1 MAEGMRDERG
11 SQSRSTVPAIITT
24 NASSSTIVHHDPS
37 TSATNSPT
45 FFNRGDHSPS
55 TPSPGLLRSS
65 QGFPFGSV
73 SDLASA
79 SSGYQQHGRKDSRT
93 LPAASNGSV
102 KNLASSPTLVQSS
115 ADSSAIDPLSQHII
129 KRTNTQKTIPLKLL
143 GRASTEAELGGSD
156 PRGSL
161 DRGSA
166 RGETVLH
173 PKPPKEKK
181 KGVSF
186 LSRIIPG
193 KKKDQFLE
201 DDDVSEPET
210 SRMDPDVA
218 AQPIGFVPR
227 FPPPPKYIRVRANY
241 KKEKTFDR
249 VFLAQEL
256 DGADDGASVSERDAA
271 ISTAGPQNERYTG
284 KAIWALVFSN
294 DGKYLAA
301 AGQDRKVRV
310 WQVVASP
317 EDRDPSQAEGADE
330 APRLNAQVFKSQPV
344 QVYEGHTGSILDLSW
359 SKNNFLLSSSMD
371 KTVRL
376 WHVSRPECLCCF
388 KHSDFVTSIQFHPRD
403 DRFFLAGSLDTK
415 LRLWSIPDKSVAFVA
430 TVPDMITAVAFT
442 PDGRYSISGSLNGLC
457 NIYETDGL
465 KAVGQIHVRSAR
477 GRNAKGSK
485 ITGIDTMA
493 LPHGDPHGDVKLL
506 ITSNDSRIRLYN
518 FRDRTL
524 EAKYRGNENSC
535 SQIRASFSNDGKHI
549 ICGSEDRRTYVWPVG
564 PMEKDA
570 DKRAVEIFDTQSALV
585 TAAIMAPTR
594 AKQVLAFSEDPI
606 FDICNPPPVT
616 LVSQA
621 DKENGRTNRNSGASK
636 LAQQSPT
643 YLSRSTHPD
652 GNILIVADYAGK
664 IKVLRQDCAYQKR
677 RYDSW
682 DTHSTISRRILR
694 RTNSARHSIASSIG
708 KDSLNK
714 TPSERIISWRNSVIR
729 HGNRSGM
736 RTPRT
741 RSPSPHKSL
750 RDLPGYSSPGRT
762 PRPDSRSAFTT
773 SPPTS
778 AYKNSLDSQRS
789 SGDTTRNN
797 GHSADP
803 PRGTG
808 STWFPR
814 GGDKENPLW
823 LQGDQSYA
831 FYNKIAQD
839 AMAVQ
844 NRKRTDSNRLL
855 SPHRLSVPGE
865 RQLSL
870 GSALSSDYASS
881 NGDGEDGE
889 VLKCDSCRGTNFR
902 ATKARNGKQ
911 RLVCVRSHLRA
922 APQTPPSEIPA
933 HHHITTTTY
942 LTSSTF
948 TTYTSYSDNQ
958 GLLPP
963 PQRTTKMPYLPT
975 SQSYLEQSSLL
986 LQAYP
991 DTRITTKYTF
1001 PHTTPK
1007 PTTTPTETTPAA
1019 AEAKPPIATL
1029 ELKTFHPGTGIC
1041 LKYKTNKGAEVGRLI
1056 TSLGKLA
1063 AGADVEGLGLG
1074 NTTLPGA
1081 AGAGDVEMGD
1091 VSGSGLGTPV
1101 GNANAEGEG
1110 NGSGNAGA
1118 GKGGKGGKKKGG
1130 KGKR

>member
-1 MAEGMRDERG
+1 MAEGMRDEQEG
-11 SQSRSTVPAIITT
+11 PSRASTVPAIITT
-24 NASSSTIVHHDPS
+24 NASSSSIIHHDLS
-37 TSATNSPT
+37 TSASNSPT
-45 FFNRGDHSPS
+45 IFNRGDHSPS
-55 TPSPGLLRSS
+55 SPNPSLLRSS
-65 QGFPFGSV
+65 QSFPIG
-73 SDLASA
+73 SA
-79 SSGYQQHGRKDSRT
+79 SDVTAASNGYQQHARKDSRT

-102 KNLASSPTLVQSS
+102 KNLASSPTFVQSS

-156 PRGSL
+156 PRASL
-161 DRGSA
+161 DHGSA
-166 RGETVLH
+166 RGETAMYT
-173 PKPPKEKK
+173 KAPKEKK

-193 KKKDQFLE
+193 KKKTEYPDDE
-201 DDDVSEPET
+201 DDVSEPET
-210 SRMDPDVA
+210 SRMDPDAA

-227 FPPPPKYIRVRANY
+227 FPPPPKYIRVRAHY
-241 KKEKTFDR
+241 KKEKTFNR

-256 DGADDGASVSERDAA
+256 DGADDSASVSDHDA
-271 ISTAGPQNERYTG
+271 ISTAGPQNEKYTG

-294 DGKYLAA
+294 DGKYMAA

-317 EDRDPSQAEGADE
+317 EDRTSSEPGSDDD
-330 APRLNAQVFKSQPV
+330 APRLNAQVFKTQPV

-388 KHSDFVTSIQFHPRD
+388 QHSDFVTSIQFHPRD

-442 PDGRYSISGSLNGLC
+442 PDGRHSISGSLNGLC

-485 ITGIDTMA
+485 ITGIDTMS
-493 LPHGDPHGDVKLL
+493 LPHGDPHGEVKLL

-524 EAKYRGNENSC
+524 EAKYRGNENTC

-564 PMEKDA
+564 PVEKDA

-594 AKQVLAFSEDPI
+594 AKQVLGFSEDPI
-606 FDICNPPPVT
+606 YDICNPPPVT

-621 DKENGRTNRNSGASK
+621 DKENGRSNRMSAASK
-636 LAQQSPT
+636 LAQESPT
-643 YLSRSTHPD
+643 FMSRSTHPD

-664 IKVLRQDCAYQKR
+664 IKVLRQDCAYLKR

-708 KDSLNK
+708 KDSMK
-714 TPSERIISWRNSVIR
+714 TTPSERIISWRNSVIR

-741 RSPSPHKSL
+741 RSPSPHKSV
-750 RDLPGYSSPGRT
+750 RDTLPGYASPGRVST
-762 PRPDSRSAFTT
+762 GARPDSRSIYTT
-773 SPPTS
+773 SPPPS
-778 AYKNSLDSQRS
+778 AYKNSMDSRRS
-789 SGDTTRNN
+789 SADTTRNGHN
-797 GHSADP
+797 GAAVDSRQPVA
-803 PRGTG
+803 GT
-808 STWFPR
+808 TWFPK
-814 GGDKENPLW
+814 GGDKDNPLW
-823 LQGDQSYA
+823 LQGEQSYA
-831 FYNKIAQD
+831 FYNKIAHD
-839 AMAVQ
+839 AMTVQ
-844 NRKRTDSNRLL
+844 NRKRTEGNGLL
-855 SPHRLSVPGE
+855 TPHRLSVPGE
-865 RQLSL
+865 RQMSL

-881 NGDGEDGE
+881 NGDGDDGE
-889 VLKCDSCRGTNFR
+889 VLKCDNCRGTNFR

-911 RLVCVRSHLRA
+911 RLV
-922 APQTPPSEIPA
+922 
-933 HHHITTTTY
+933 
-942 LTSSTF
+942 TSLDIRMIDVYEHVISCEPT
-948 TTYTSYSDNQ
+948 
-958 GLLPP
+958 
-963 PQRTTKMPYLPT
+963 TTKMPYLPT

-1001 PHTTPK
+1001 PRTSTSTKPSSSTTQSQQPTSTEETEPK
-1007 PTTTPTETTPAA
+1007 PR
-1019 AEAKPPIATL
+1019 IAVL
-1029 ELKTFHPGTGIC
+1029 ELKTYHPGSGVC
-1041 LKYKTNKGAEVGRLI
+1041 LKYRTNKGAEVGRLI

-1074 NTTLPGA
+1074 NNPTTA
-1081 AGAGDVEMGD
+1081 AGGAAGDVEMGD
-1091 VSGSGLGTPV
+1091 APT
-1101 GNANAEGEG
+1101 AAATAEGQTVAGEG
-1110 NGSGNAGA
+1110 GNTGAA
-1118 GKGGKGGKKKGG
+1118 GKGGKGKKKGG

>member
-1 MAEGMRDERG
+1 MAEGMRDEQEG
-11 SQSRSTVPAIITT
+11 PSRASTVPAIITT
-24 NASSSTIVHHDPS
+24 NASSSSIVHHDLS
-37 TSATNSPT
+37 TSASNSPT
-45 FFNRGDHSPS
+45 IFNRGDHSPS
-55 TPSPGLLRSS
+55 SPNPSFLRSS
-65 QGFPFGSV
+65 QSFPIG
-73 SDLASA
+73 SA
-79 SSGYQQHGRKDSRT
+79 SDVTATSNGYQQHARKDSRA

-102 KNLASSPTLVQSS
+102 KNLASSPTFAQSS

-156 PRGSL
+156 PRASL
-161 DRGSA
+161 DHGSA
-166 RGETVLH
+166 RGETALH
-173 PKPPKEKK
+173 TKPSKEKK

-193 KKKDQFLE
+193 KKKAQFPDDE
-201 DDDVSEPET
+201 DDVSEPET
-210 SRMDPDVA
+210 SRMDPDAA

-227 FPPPPKYIRVRANY
+227 FPPPPKYIRVRAHY
-241 KKEKTFDR
+241 KKEKTFNR

-256 DGADDGASVSERDAA
+256 DGADDSASVSDHDAV
-271 ISTAGPQNERYTG
+271 STAGPQNERYTG

-294 DGKYLAA
+294 DGKYMAA

-317 EDRDPSQAEGADE
+317 EDRSPSEPESDDD
-330 APRLNAQVFKSQPV
+330 APRLNAQVFKPQPI

-388 KHSDFVTSIQFHPRD
+388 QHSDFVTSIQFHPRD

-442 PDGRYSISGSLNGLC
+442 PDGRHSISGSLNGLC

-485 ITGIDTMA
+485 ITGIDTMS

-524 EAKYRGNENSC
+524 EAKYRGNENTC

-564 PMEKDA
+564 PVEKDA
-570 DKRAVEIFDTQSALV
+570 DKRAVEVFDTQSALV
-585 TAAIMAPTR
+585 TAAIMAPSR
-594 AKQVLAFSEDPI
+594 AKQVLGFSEDPI
-606 FDICNPPPVT
+606 YDICNPPPVT

-621 DKENGRTNRNSGASK
+621 DKENGRANRMSAASK
-636 LAQQSPT
+636 LAQDSPT
-643 YLSRSTHPD
+643 FMSRSTHPD
-652 GNILIVADYAGK
+652 GNILVVADYAGK

-708 KDSLNK
+708 KDSMK
-714 TPSERIISWRNSVIR
+714 TTPSDRIISWRNSVIR

-750 RDLPGYSSPGRT
+750 RDTLPGYASPGRVST
-762 PRPDSRSAFTT
+762 GARPDSRSIYTT
-773 SPPTS
+773 SPPPS
-778 AYKNSLDSQRS
+778 AYKNSMDSRRS
-789 SGDTTRNN
+789 SADTTRNGHN
-797 GHSADP
+797 GVAVDSP
-803 PRGTG
+803 QRGAG
-808 STWFPR
+808 STWFPK
-814 GGDKENPLW
+814 GGDKDNPLW
-823 LQGDQSYA
+823 LQGEQSYA
-831 FYNKIAQD
+831 FYNKIAHD
-839 AMAVQ
+839 AMTVQ
-844 NRKRTDSNRLL
+844 SRKRTEGNGLL
-855 SPHRLSVPGE
+855 TPNRLSVPGE
-865 RQLSL
+865 RQMSL

-889 VLKCDSCRGTNFR
+889 VLKCDNCRGTNFR

-911 RLVCVRSHLRA
+911 RV
-922 APQTPPSEIPA
+922 
-933 HHHITTTTY
+933 Y
-942 LTSSTF
+942 
-948 TTYTSYSDNQ
+948 
-958 GLLPP
+958 
-963 PQRTTKMPYLPT
+963 
-975 SQSYLEQSSLL
+975 
-986 LQAYP
+986 
-991 DTRITTKYTF
+991 
-1001 PHTTPK
+1001 
-1007 PTTTPTETTPAA
+1007 
-1019 AEAKPPIATL
+1019 
-1029 ELKTFHPGTGIC
+1029 
-1041 LKYKTNKGAEVGRLI
+1041 
-1056 TSLGKLA
+1056 
-1063 AGADVEGLGLG
+1063 DVGLGRVL
-1074 NTTLPGA
+1074 
-1081 AGAGDVEMGD
+1081 DMG
-1091 VSGSGLGTPV
+1091 
-1101 GNANAEGEG
+1101 
-1110 NGSGNAGA
+1110 
-1118 GKGGKGGKKKGG
+1118 
-1130 KGKR
+1130 